1 MVRPPQRISGAAR
14 VWNVFAGRG
23 PKWTL
28 AAVGAA
34 GVVAGV
40 IFWGGFNTAMEATNE
55 LGFCISCHEMRDTV
69 YQEYKTSI
77 HYKNPVGVR
86 AVCADCHVPKDWT
99 HKIVRKVQ
107 ASNELWH
114 KLIGT
119 IDTPEKF
126 QAQRAALAKDVW
138 RTMKETDS
146 RECRNCHSYEAMDFE
161 HQKNADDAQ
170 RMKKGLE
177 EGQTCIDCH
186 KGIAH
191 KLPDMSTG
199 YKAIFADLEDASKSL
214 NPAVGATLYTMTTQP
229 FWLEKPKDESDTSDG
244 KLVAATPVEVVDR
257 NGAWLKVKFSGW
269 QQEGAERMF
278 YAAQGKR
285 IFAAALGPDAIDKVI
300 AGKSMTDPDTD
311 QKWTESS
318 LTAWIANSD
327 LTPDIGKLWDYGGE
341 MYNASCGLCHTLP
354 PPGNYL
360 ANQWIGNLNSMKR
373 NVSLDDE
380 QYRFLQKYVQMHA
393 QDMRG
398 KHE

>member
-1 MVRPPQRISGAAR
+1 VLRELLRRKSFWATTGVA
-14 VWNVFAGRG
+14 
-23 PKWTL
+23 
-28 AAVGAA
+28 AA
-34 GVVAGV
+34 GVVAGI

-99 HKIVRKVQ
+99 HKIIRKVQ

-114 KLIGT
+114 KVIGT

-138 RTMKETDS
+138 KTMKDSDS
-146 RECRNCHSYEAMDFE
+146 RECRNCHSYEAMDFT
-161 HQKNADDAQ
+161 HQKNADDAK
-170 RMKKGLE
+170 RMKEGLE
-177 EGQTCIDCH
+177 AGQTCIDCH

-191 KLPDMSTG
+191 KLPDMTSG
-199 YKAIFADLEDASKSL
+199 FKSIFADLEDAAKTL
-214 NPAVGATLYTMTTQP
+214 NPSKGQTLYTVKTKS
-229 FWLEKPKDESDTSDG
+229 FWLGKPKDESDAADG
-244 KLVAATPVEVVDR
+244 KLIAATPVEIVDR
-257 NGAWLKVKFSGW
+257 DGAWLEVKFTGW

-285 IFAAALGPDAIDKVI
+285 IFAAALGPDAIDKVV
-300 AGKSMTDPDTD
+300 AGKSVTDPDTD

-318 LTAWIANSD
+318 LIAWIANSD
-327 LTPDIGKLWDYGGE
+327 LTPDLAKLWDYGGE
-341 MYNASCGLCHTLP
+341 MYNASCALCHTLP
-354 PPGNYL
+354 PTGNYL
-360 ANQWIGNLNSMKR
+360 ANQWTGNLNSMKR

-393 QDMRG
+393 QDMSG
-398 KHE
+398 KDAGGKP